1 MTGPRIRDR
10 PGSSIRLVSRCLPA
24 WLHGLAV
31 PLASPTM
38 QALLGVRV
46 ARRKVKCFHLRK
58 SIPYAG
64 DFPETTQFPHSGG
77 GAGRNDWNMHDFD
90 KGEGHEQTACALGIR
105 VWFRRWCNH

>member
-10 PGSSIRLVSRCLPA
+10 PGSSIRLVSQCLPA
-24 WLHGLAV
+24 WLHGHAV

-46 ARRKVKCFHLRK
+46 ARRKVKCFHL
-58 SIPYAG
+58 SL
-64 DFPETTQFPHSGG
+64 FPMPAIFRRRPSFLTLEG

-105 VWFRRWCNH
+105 VWFRRW